1 MISDNATYTSAYV
14 AILPGYKKVQQY
26 LGTLHIMVTIY
37 IEIYFHKEMG
47 GLQIATTYPDNNYIS
62 TKPERIDIKS

>member
-1 MISDNATYTSAYV
+1 
-14 AILPGYKKVQQY
+14 
-26 LGTLHIMVTIY
+26 MVTIY

-62 TKPERIDIKS
+62 TKPERIDIMS

>member
-1 MISDNATYTSAYV
+1 
-14 AILPGYKKVQQY
+14 
-26 LGTLHIMVTIY
+26 MVTIY
-37 IEIYFHKEMG
+37 IEIYFHKEKG